1 MRSLPVLLFL
11 IVLTW
16 VSGCHY
22 FGVPPSKTPFGQET
36 GIDGPFNLVAN
47 AFLHDL
53 KAGRFAEAY
62 ARTSPDY
69 QKQIN
74 ADQFI
79 DIMKRN
85 SFPSGSGTQYSG
97 TQDQPDPHVRRYEYR
112 EELTSGR
119 IEFTLEVAKKDNVF
133 HIRHFSLK

>member
-1 MRSLPVLLFL
+1 MRRLPVLLFL
-11 IVLTW
+11 IVLNS

-22 FGVPPSKTPFGQET
+22 FGAPPSKTPFGQET
-36 GIDGPFNLVAN
+36 GIDGPYNRVAN
-47 AFLHDL
+47 AFLNDL

-62 ARTSPDY
+62 ARTSADY

-74 ADQFI
+74 ADQFN

-85 SFPSGSGTQYSG
+85 PFPTGGGSRSSG
-97 TQDQPDPHVRRYEYR
+97 TQDQPDPNLRRYEYR

-119 IEFTLEVAKKDNVF
+119 IEFTLEVTKTDNAF
-133 HIRHFSLK
+133 HISHFSLK

>member
-1 MRSLPVLLFL
+1 MRSLPAHLFL
-11 IVLTW
+11 FVLTS

-22 FGVPPSKTPFGQET
+22 FGAPASKTPFGEET
-36 GIDGPFNLVAN
+36 GVDGPYNQVAN
-47 AFLHDL
+47 AFLNDL
-53 KAGRFAEAY
+53 KGGRFAEAY
-62 ARTSPDY
+62 ARTSDDY

-85 SFPSGSGTQYSG
+85 PFPSGSGIKYSG
-97 TQDQPDPHVRRYEYR
+97 TKDQPDPHIRRYEYR
-112 EELTSGR
+112 EELSSGR
-119 IEFTLEVAKKDNVF
+119 IEFTLEVSRTDNAF